1 LTLVIAAPGS
11 DFVVL
16 GADSRITIED
26 AAGMSVVINV
36 GQKLVPVTKHVAIL
50 LFGDADEGTCLVEK
64 FKLNLAEDVD
74 GVSDVAER
82 LANFCR
88 DEFKKLEHVPLTRL
102 PNFGFIV
109 AGLDPTDNDYKI
121 PRCYRLKSAC
131 GFIVGL
137 AKPYAIDGR
146 PFIAYYLFEKHFR
159 EKKTVD
165 DLCQFVAQTIYDSEA
180 IDGAVG
186 GAIKMGIV
194 RTSGFSE
201 VTPEE
206 MRGYIVS
213 WVPSNINGVR

>member
-1 LTLVIAAPGS
+1 MTLVIAAPGS
-11 DFVVL
+11 DFIVL
-16 GADSRITIED
+16 GADSRGTIQD
-26 AAGMSVVINV
+26 AAGMSVAINV
-36 GQKLVPVTKHVAIL
+36 VQKLVPITKHVAIL
-50 LFGDADEGTCLVEK
+50 LFGDADEGTSLVEK
-64 FKLNLAEDVD
+64 FKLNLAKDVD

-102 PNFGFIV
+102 PDFGFIV
-109 AGLDPTDNDYKI
+109 AGLDPVGNDYKI
-121 PRCYRLKSAC
+121 PRCYRLRSTS
-131 GFIVGL
+131 GFLVGL

-146 PFIAYYLFEKHFR
+146 PFIAYYLFEKHFH

-186 GAIKMGIV
+186 GTIKMGIIE
-194 RTSGFSE
+194 TSGFRE
-201 VTPEE
+201 VTAEV
-206 MRGYIVS
+206 RGYIDS